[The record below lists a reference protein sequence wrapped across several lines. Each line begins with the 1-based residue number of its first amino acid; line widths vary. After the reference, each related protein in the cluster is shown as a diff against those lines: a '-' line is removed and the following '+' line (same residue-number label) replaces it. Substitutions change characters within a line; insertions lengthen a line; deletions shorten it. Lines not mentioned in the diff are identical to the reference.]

1 MMKLE
6 MRFNPSTT
14 LQRNCMKKSLKLALV
29 ASSIA
34 VLSACGGGGDV
45 VVIDQPHA
53 FLSVDNLNYGNGVVC
68 IEDIFV
74 DAFSAQGQQVARD
87 LVDFYGT
94 FNFSLSPIHQAYS
107 APTYCGGPTSNFTP
121 APGTIIDASY
131 YYNVIVPTVR

>member
-1 MMKLE
+1 
-6 MRFNPSTT
+6 
-14 LQRNCMKKSLKLALV
+14 MKKSLKLALV
-29 ASSIA
+29 ATSIA
-34 VLSACGGGGDV
+34 VLSACGGGGGDV

-53 FLSVDNLNYGNGVVC
+53 FLSVDNLNVGNGVVC

-107 APTYCGGPTSNFTP
+107 APTFCGGPTSNFTP
-121 APGTIIDASY
+121 APGTIVDASY
-131 YYNVIVPTVR
+131 YYNVIVPRVR